1 MQFSVIWNDFY
12 GQLLHFIPTFKRL
25 SLEIIAFIDKQQEAY
40 ILDQLHLADTK
51 SITLLFWGQFCK
63 CHGVVL
69 TL

>member
-12 GQLLHFIPTFKRL
+12 GQLLHFIPTLKRF
-25 SLEIIAFIDKQQEAY
+25 SMEIIAFIDKQREAY
-40 ILDQLHLADTK
+40 ILDQLHLAGTK

-63 CHGVVL
+63 CHGVVS